1 MEKDA
6 FSSISEFDSYTTTR
20 HLKMLKVSLPF
31 LPVADKGM
39 LYVYI
44 KFSELIHT
52 ISIFRK
58 PQTFFP
64 HPKESPVDT
73 NYQMLFSAL
82 SSLGDEE
89 ETRMFSQ
96 LSGIFNAFTM
106 YESYAPLFKMMME
119 MGGDG
124 MFGGMNMGGDFFGGM
139 NADGPSSG
147 STDENGAP
155 MDGKGFPSG
164 MDMEKFMNMARMM
177 KQFTAKTDSDSDDK
191 GLQAVEESPNPSTSP
206 EASGINPDMLQAML
220 SPEQLELFNRFKD
233 NI

>member
-31 LPVADKGM
+31 LPIADKGM
-39 LYVYI
+39 LYIYI
-44 KFSELIHT
+44 KFSEMLHT
-52 ISIFRK
+52 VSLFRK

-64 HPKESPVDT
+64 HPKESSLDT

-82 SSLGDEE
+82 SSLGNEE

-124 MFGGMNMGGDFFGGM
+124 MFGGMNMGSDFFGGM
-139 NADGPSSG
+139 NAPGPSG
-147 STDENGAP
+147 GMDENGAP
-155 MDGKGFPSG
+155 VDGRGFPGG
-164 MDMEKFMNMARMM
+164 MDMEKFMNMAQMM
-177 KQFTAKTDSDSDDK
+177 KQFTAKTDSGSDNVD
-191 GLQAVEESPNPSTSP
+191 LQVVEASERPSPSA
-206 EASGINPDMLQAML
+206 ASGINPAMLQAML
-220 SPEQLELFNRFKD
+220 SPEQLELFNQFKD
-233 NI
+233 SI